1 MDLYCNAKLS
11 GWRAPWAE
19 RYGKERTSSRLL
31 ICEAIVRDKPDRA
44 DAMNLSTVTVF
55 GGTGFLGHEI
65 VQALTNN
72 GWHVR
77 IAARRRREI
86 GPNEPHVE
94 SIEADIRDRESVA
107 RALEGA
113 EAAVNAVSLYTEHR
127 RLGFE
132 DIHVE
137 GARLLAE
144 EAGKTEVPRLIH
156 ISGIGVDSRHPSK
169 YVRARTRGEEA
180 VRRAFSGTTLLRPS
194 VLFGPGDDFL
204 STLDMVTRLPVVP
217 LFGSGRTL
225 LQPVHAADVA
235 RAVAVCLRRPDT
247 LGETYELG
255 GASRHR
261 YREIVEQV
269 LASRGRKRPLLPV
282 PFPVWHGLALLM
294 GILPNAPLTRDQV
307 LLMQSD
313 NVVADDAAG
322 FGALGLQARGLSEA
336 LAESLP

>member
-1 MDLYCNAKLS
+1 
-11 GWRAPWAE
+11 
-19 RYGKERTSSRLL
+19 
-31 ICEAIVRDKPDRA
+31 
-44 DAMNLSTVTVF
+44 MNLSTVTVF

-65 VQALTNN
+65 VEALTNS

-86 GPNEPHVE
+86 GPREPHVE
-94 SIEADIRDRESVA
+94 SIEADIRDRASVA

-113 EAAVNAVSLYTEHR
+113 EAAVNAVSLYTENRH
-127 RLGFE
+127 LGFE

-137 GARLLAE
+137 GARILAE
-144 EAGKTEVPRLIH
+144 EAEKAEVPRLIH

-180 VRRAFSGTTLLRPS
+180 VRRAATGATLLRPG

-217 LFGSGRTL
+217 LFGTGRTL

-235 RAVAVCLRRPDT
+235 QAVAVCLRRPDT
-247 LGETYELG
+247 QGETYELG

-261 YREIVEQV
+261 YREVVELV

-282 PFPVWHGLALLM
+282 PFPIWHALALLM
-294 GILPNAPLTRDQV
+294 GVLPNPPLTRDQV

-322 FGALGLQARGLSEA
+322 FGALGLQARSLREA

>member
-1 MDLYCNAKLS
+1 
-11 GWRAPWAE
+11 
-19 RYGKERTSSRLL
+19 
-31 ICEAIVRDKPDRA
+31 
-44 DAMNLSTVTVF
+44 MNLSTVTVF

-65 VQALTNN
+65 VEALTNS

-77 IAARRRREI
+77 IAARRQRDI

-94 SIEADIRDRESVA
+94 SIEADIRDRASVA

-132 DIHVE
+132 EIHVE
-137 GARLLAE
+137 GARILAE
-144 EAGKTEVPRLIH
+144 EAEKASVPRLVH

-169 YVRARTRGEEA
+169 YVRARTRGEQA
-180 VRRAFSGTTLLRPS
+180 VRRGATGATLLRPG

-204 STLDMVTRLPVVP
+204 STLDQVTRLPVVP

-235 RAVAVCLRRPDT
+235 QAVAVCLRRPDT
-247 LGETYELG
+247 LGQTYELG
-255 GASRHR
+255 GASRHH
-261 YREIVEQV
+261 YREVVEQV

-282 PFPVWHGLALLM
+282 PFPVWHALALLM
-294 GILPNAPLTRDQV
+294 EVLPNPPLTRDQV

-313 NVVADDAAG
+313 NMVADDAAG
-322 FGALGLQARGLSEA
+322 FGALGLQARGLGEA
-336 LAESLP
+336 LGESLP